1 MLYLVPA
8 LKRSQRRLVL
18 SLLIF
23 VSGAQVWA
31 QDDGGV
37 RGAAAVAHVETGS
50 SSAQEGLAGPVRRVR
65 TEIAD
70 LLSKDGKLIESPRVL
85 LETIVYNRQG
95 RKVDHSVYAVS
106 SAALVGKEAYKYDAK
121 GNIIEMT
128 VRGDDGAIVSQEIY
142 AYEFDPLGNW
152 TKMTTS
158 VAVIENNNVTYE
170 PTEVTYRAITYYR
183 TDAVAK
189 VILAPAGPADGP
201 SPLPAASPEPKT
213 EAPEAG
219 DRAAVVGVAA
229 GENKQPASEKDQPAS
244 AQQTASAQP
253 ATPPPDEEAGRPST
267 TPAAETVGGDAAAEK
282 TAGVVDTNKA
292 EEPAAEPPAAEPPA
306 PKPPV
311 KAVSGGILNGRA
323 INLPRPVYTDS
334 AKRSGHEGTVSVEV
348 LIDVAGKVISA
359 RAVSGPNP
367 LRGAAEDAAR
377 RARFY
382 PTLLSGQPMRI
393 SGVIKYNFSLK
404 Q

>member
-1 MLYLVPA
+1 MLYLVPT
-8 LKRSQRRLVL
+8 LRQSQRRLVL

-23 VSGAQVWA
+23 VSGGQVWA
-31 QDDGGV
+31 QDDGGT
-37 RGAAAVAHVETGS
+37 RAAAAHVEAGS
-50 SSAQEGLAGPVRRVR
+50 SSAQDGLAGPVRRVR

-70 LLSKDGKLIESPRVL
+70 LLSKDGKLVESPRVL

-106 SAALVGKEAYKYDAK
+106 SAALVGKETYKYDAR
-121 GNIIEMT
+121 GNIVEMT

-189 VILAPAGPADGP
+189 VILAPAGPAGGP
-201 SPLPAASPEPKT
+201 SPPPAASPEPKT
-213 EAPEAG
+213 EAPEAA
-219 DRAAVVGVAA
+219 DRAEVVGVPA
-229 GENKQPASEKDQPAS
+229 GENGQPAS
-244 AQQTASAQP
+244 ARQTASAQP
-253 ATPPPDEEAGRPST
+253 TTPPADEEAGRPST
-267 TPAAETVGGDAAAEK
+267 AAAAETVGDAAAEK
-282 TAGVVDTNKA
+282 TAERVDSDKA
-292 EEPAAEPPAAEPPA
+292 EGPAPAPPA

-311 KAVSGGILNGRA
+311 KAVSGGILNARA
-323 INLPRPVYTDS
+323 INLPRPAYTDS
-334 AKRSGHEGTVSVEV
+334 ARRSGQEGTVSVEV
-348 LIDVAGKVISA
+348 LIDVTGKVISA

-367 LRGAAEDAAR
+367 LRVAAEDAAR

>member
-18 SLLIF
+18 FLLIF
-23 VSGAQVWA
+23 VSGGQVWA

-37 RGAAAVAHVETGS
+37 RAAAAVGHVETGS
-50 SSAQEGLAGPVRRVR
+50 SSAQDGLAGPVRRVR

-70 LLSKDGKLIESPRVL
+70 LLSKDGKLVESRRVL

-121 GNIIEMT
+121 GNIIEMA
-128 VRGDDGAIVSQEIY
+128 VRGDDGAIISQEIY

-189 VILAPAGPADGP
+189 VILAPAGPTDGP

-229 GENKQPASEKDQPAS
+229 GEKDQPAS
-244 AQQTASAQP
+244 ARQTATAQP
-253 ATPPPDEEAGRPST
+253 ATPPADEEAGRPST
-267 TPAAETVGGDAAAEK
+267 TPAAETVGDAAAERI
-282 TAGVVDTNKA
+282 AEGVDTNKA
-292 EEPAAEPPAAEPPA
+292 EGPAAEPPA

-311 KAVSGGILNGRA
+311 KAVSGGVLNGSA

-334 AKRSGHEGTVSVEV
+334 ARRSGQEGTVSVEV
-348 LIDVAGKVISA
+348 LIDVTGKVISA
-359 RAVSGPNP
+359 RAVSGPNL

-393 SGVIKYNFSLK
+393 TGVIKYNFSLK

>member
-31 QDDGGV
+31 QNDGGV
-37 RGAAAVAHVETGS
+37 RGAAAAAHVETTS

-70 LLSKDGKLIESPRVL
+70 LLSKDGKLVESPRVL

-142 AYEFDPLGNW
+142 AYEFDRLGNW

-213 EAPEAG
+213 EAPETG
-219 DRAAVVGVAA
+219 DRAEAARVAA
-229 GENKQPASEKDQPAS
+229 VEKDQPAS

-253 ATPPPDEEAGRPST
+253 ATLPADEEAGRPST
-267 TPAAETVGGDAAAEK
+267 APVAETVGDAAAEK
-282 TAGVVDTNKA
+282 MAGGVDTNKA
-292 EEPAAEPPAAEPPA
+292 EEPAAEPPA

-311 KAVSGGILNGRA
+311 KAISGGVLNGRA
-323 INLPRPVYTDS
+323 IN
-334 AKRSGHEGTVSVEV
+334 
-348 LIDVAGKVISA
+348 
-359 RAVSGPNP
+359 
-367 LRGAAEDAAR
+367 
-377 RARFY
+377 
-382 PTLLSGQPMRI
+382 
-393 SGVIKYNFSLK
+393 
-404 Q
+404 

>member
-8 LKRSQRRLVL
+8 LKQSRRRLVL

-23 VSGAQVWA
+23 VSGVQVLA

-37 RGAAAVAHVETGS
+37 RGAAAVAHVEAESS
-50 SSAQEGLAGPVRRVR
+50 SSAQDGLAGPVRRVR

-70 LLSKDGKLIESPRVL
+70 LLSKDGKLVESPRVL

-106 SAALVGKEAYKYDAK
+106 SAALVGKETYKYDAK
-121 GNIIEMT
+121 GNIVEMT

-189 VILAPAGPADGP
+189 VILAPAGPTDGP
-201 SPLPAASPEPKT
+201 SPLPAASPEPKPRPRKPET
-213 EAPEAG
+213 GRRPPAWRRAKKNSRRAP
-219 DRAAVVGVAA
+219 DRR
-229 GENKQPASEKDQPAS
+229 P
-244 AQQTASAQP
+244 
-253 ATPPPDEEAGRPST
+253 RPS
-267 TPAAETVGGDAAAEK
+267 
-282 TAGVVDTNKA
+282 
-292 EEPAAEPPAAEPPA
+292 
-306 PKPPV
+306 
-311 KAVSGGILNGRA
+311 RR
-323 INLPRPVYTDS
+323 PR
-334 AKRSGHEGTVSVEV
+334 
-348 LIDVAGKVISA
+348 
-359 RAVSGPNP
+359 
-367 LRGAAEDAAR
+367 
-377 RARFY
+377 
-382 PTLLSGQPMRI
+382 LLT
-393 SGVIKYNFSLK
+393 
-404 Q
+404 

>member
-8 LKRSQRRLVL
+8 LRQSQRRLVL
-18 SLLIF
+18 CLLIF
-23 VSGAQVWA
+23 VSGGQVRA
-31 QDDGGV
+31 QDDGGA
-37 RGAAAVAHVETGS
+37 RAAAVGHVETGS
-50 SSAQEGLAGPVRRVR
+50 SSSQDGLAGPVRRVR

-70 LLSKDGKLIESPRVL
+70 LLSKDGKLVESPRVL

-95 RKVDHSVYAVS
+95 RKVDHSVFAVA
-106 SAALVGKEAYKYDAK
+106 SAALVGKETYKYDAK
-121 GNIIEMT
+121 GNIVEMT

-201 SPLPAASPEPKT
+201 SPLPAASPAPKT
-213 EAPEAG
+213 EAPETG
-219 DRAAVVGVAA
+219 DRAEVVGVAA
-229 GENKQPASEKDQPAS
+229 GEKDQPAS
-244 AQQTASAQP
+244 ARQTASAQP
-253 ATPPPDEEAGRPST
+253 ATQPADEEAGRSLT
-267 TPAAETVGGDAAAEK
+267 TPAAETVGDAAAEK
-282 TAGVVDTNKA
+282 TAEGAGSNKA
-292 EEPAAEPPAAEPPA
+292 EEPAAEPPA

-311 KAVSGGILNGRA
+311 KAISGGVLNGRA

-334 AKRSGHEGTVSVEV
+334 ARRAGQEGIVSVEV
-348 LIDVAGKVISA
+348 LIDVTGKVISA
-359 RAVSGPNP
+359 KAVSGPNQ
-367 LRGAAEDAAR
+367 LRGAAEVAAR